1 MRISDW
7 SSDVC
12 SSDLHEIF
20 EQRRTA
26 LAGFQRILIIRN
38 PVTEIVGEIGRAPR
52 ALIAGVLMKLAAL
65 AGDSLDCRRA
75 GDRKSG
81 VSGKSVSVRVDLGG
95 LRLIK
100 KNKKTICH
108 PSVIIPT

>member
-1 MRISDW
+1 MIEMEDF
-7 SSDVC
+7 
-12 SSDLHEIF
+12 LAQHEIF

-75 GDRKSG
+75 GARG
-81 VSGKSVSVRVDLGG
+81 MIAERVFGG
-95 LRLIK
+95 RRRGE
-100 KNKKTICH
+100 H
-108 PSVIIPT
+108 FSH